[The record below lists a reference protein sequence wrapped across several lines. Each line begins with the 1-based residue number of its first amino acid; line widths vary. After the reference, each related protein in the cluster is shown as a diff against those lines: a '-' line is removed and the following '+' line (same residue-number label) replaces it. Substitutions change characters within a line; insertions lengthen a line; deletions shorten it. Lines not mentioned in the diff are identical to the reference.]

1 MINKNPKYIKNIFNN
16 VSFKYDFLNN
26 LLSFGLHNLWKKN
39 LINLLKPMD
48 GENWA
53 DLCCGTGDLAFLIY
67 KKVSPNGRV
76 MGIDN
81 AEEILNIARNK
92 SKRIN
97 KNLICWK
104 KKDIFR
110 IDESQKFDGIC
121 MSYGLRNLENVE
133 NGIKKVFSLL
143 KENGRAGF
151 LDFNH
156 PRENSFSHI
165 FQKIY
170 LRLVAVPISRCFN
183 LGDEYEYI
191 EKSIKVF
198 PDGNKLIS
206 ISRAIGFKEVKYK
219 TICASQMGFLILKK

>member
-1 MINKNPKYIKNIFNN
+1 MNQQNPRKVKTIFNRI
-16 VSFKYDFLNN
+16 SLKYDFLNN

-39 LINLLKPMD
+39 LINLLKPKD
-48 GENWA
+48 GEIWA
-53 DLCCGTGDLAFLIY
+53 DLCCGTGDLSFLIN
-67 KKVSPNGRV
+67 KKVFPNGYV
-76 MGIDN
+76 LGVDN
-81 AEEILNIARNK
+81 ACEILNIARNK

-170 LRLVAVPISRCFN
+170 LRLVVVPISRCFN

-191 EKSIKVF
+191 EKSIKIF

>member
-1 MINKNPKYIKNIFNN
+1 MIKRNSKKVKKIFNKI
-16 VSFKYDFLNN
+16 SSKYDFLNN

-170 LRLVAVPISRCFN
+170 LRLVVVPISRCFN